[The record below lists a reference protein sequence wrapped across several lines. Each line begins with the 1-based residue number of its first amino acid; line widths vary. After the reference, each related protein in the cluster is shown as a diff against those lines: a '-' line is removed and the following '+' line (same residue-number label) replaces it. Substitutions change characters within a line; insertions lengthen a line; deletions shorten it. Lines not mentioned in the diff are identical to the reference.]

1 MTIYISNFSLN
12 NHQPLQKR
20 ISAIDYGT
28 KRIWTVG
35 LEPCDSFIV
44 DSYDFNKYIFFIDY
58 NDIHKIWTVDKNKEV
73 IVIIKNCTDETDALY
88 QLETD
93 LNIHIRCIFSD
104 KLVKDVL

>member
-20 ISAIDYGT
+20 ISAIDYKG

-35 LEPCDSFIV
+35 LEPCDKFILK
-44 DSYDFNKYIFFIDY
+44 SYDFNRFIFFIDY
-58 NDIHKIWTVDKNKEV
+58 KDTHKIWNIGSNKNV
-73 IVIIKNCTDETDALY
+73 IVIVKNCTDRADVLY

-93 LNIHIRCIFSD
+93 INIHIRCIFSD
-104 KLVKDVL
+104 TLIKDVL